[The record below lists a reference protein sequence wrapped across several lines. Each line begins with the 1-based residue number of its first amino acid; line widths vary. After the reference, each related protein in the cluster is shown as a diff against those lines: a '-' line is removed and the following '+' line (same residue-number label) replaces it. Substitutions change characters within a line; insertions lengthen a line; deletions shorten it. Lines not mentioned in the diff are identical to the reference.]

1 MKVIN
6 VGDHVQC
13 INGHNI
19 VGTRHYEV
27 ARMLK
32 ELPKDKMFTLK
43 LVEPMKA
50 FGESETPCR
59 NISAFTHLQGLVAKH
74 IQEGARAAEFLSMS
88 ARNHEIVIIIGFA

>member
-50 FGESETPCR
+50 FGESETPYR
-59 NISAFTHLQGLVAKH
+59 NISAFTHNIIFVNWS
-74 IQEGARAAEFLSMS
+74 FL
-88 ARNHEIVIIIGFA
+88 